1 MCKLLEILVKLYMLY
16 MYIVY
21 AFYVL
26 LCQNKCE
33 KKSFCTFRQNSEPMT
48 HELYSGKGK
57 AYNDHIISSITP
69 GTFIIA

>member
-1 MCKLLEILVKLYMLY
+1 MHSKSSCVKTS
-16 MYIVY
+16 V
-21 AFYVL
+21 
-26 LCQNKCE
+26 K

-57 AYNDHIISSITP
+57 AYNDHVISSITP